1 MKKKNYIDNKR
12 FEEVISL
19 YKKDPKNHEEEL
31 IKLFDLL
38 ISNII
43 EGFKFSVDKDDAK
56 QDCFFLIIKTLKN
69 FRGDRGSAFNY
80 FTTVIVNNLKLIYT
94 KNKKYRE
101 RLDQYIDE
109 ITGRQSPPPHKW
121 GEHSTESLFS
131 YF

>member
-19 YKKDPKNHEEEL
+19 YKEDPKKHEDEL

-43 EGFKFSVDKDDAK
+43 EGFKFCVDKEDAK

-101 RLDQYIDE
+101 RLDQYIEDV
-109 ITGRQSPPPHKW
+109 TRRQSPPSGK
-121 GEHSTESLFS
+121 
-131 YF
+131 

>member
-12 FEEVISL
+12 FEEVILL
-19 YKKDPKNHEEEL
+19 YKDDPKTYEDEL

-43 EGFKFSVDKDDAK
+43 EGFKFSVDKEDAK

-80 FTTVIVNNLKLIYT
+80 FTTVIINNLKLIYT

-101 RLDQYIDE
+101 RMEKYIEDTMAE
-109 ITGRQSPPPHKW
+109 KPPTFRK
-121 GEHSTESLFS
+121 
-131 YF
+131 

>member
-12 FEEVISL
+12 FEEVILL
-19 YKKDPKNHEEEL
+19 YKEDPKNHEEEL
-31 IKLFDLL
+31 ISLFDIL

-43 EGFKFSVDKDDAK
+43 EGFKFSVDKEDSK

-69 FRGDRGSAFNY
+69 FRGDRGTAFNY

-101 RLDQYIDE
+101 RLDQYIDD
-109 ITGRQSPPPHKW
+109 ITGRQSPPSHK
-121 GEHSTESLFS
+121 
-131 YF
+131 

>member
-12 FEEVISL
+12 FEEVILL
-19 YKKDPKNHEEEL
+19 YKDDPKTHEDEL

-43 EGFKFSVDKDDAK
+43 EGFKFAVDKEDAK

-80 FTTVIVNNLKLIYT
+80 FTTVIINNLKLIYT
-94 KNKKYRE
+94 KNKKYKE
-101 RLDQYIDE
+101 RMEKYIEDA
-109 ITGRQSPPPHKW
+109 TGQKPPAFRK
-121 GEHSTESLFS
+121 
-131 YF
+131 

>member
-1 MKKKNYIDNKR
+1 MKKNNYIDNKR
-12 FEEVISL
+12 FEAVILL
-19 YKKDPKNHEEEL
+19 YKADPKTHEDEL

-94 KNKKYRE
+94 KNKKYKE
-101 RLDQYIDE
+101 RRDQYIEDFK
-109 ITGRQSPPPHKW
+109 GRQSPPHHK
-121 GEHSTESLFS
+121 
-131 YF
+131 

>member
-12 FEEVISL
+12 FEEVILL
-19 YKKDPKNHEEEL
+19 YKADPKTHEDEL
-31 IKLFDLL
+31 IKLFDML

-43 EGFKFSVDKDDAK
+43 EGFKFAVDKEDAK

-94 KNKKYRE
+94 KNKKRRE
-101 RLDQYIDE
+101 KMDKYIE
-109 ITGRQSPPPHKW
+109 EMSKGKPPTSHK
-121 GEHSTESLFS
+121 
-131 YF
+131 

>member
-1 MKKKNYIDNKR
+1 VKKRNYIDNKR

-19 YKKDPKNHEEEL
+19 YLKDPKNHEDEL
-31 IKLFDLL
+31 IKLFDIL

-69 FRGDRGSAFNY
+69 FKGDRGTAFNY

-101 RLDQYIDE
+101 RLNKYIEDL
-109 ITGRQSPPPHKW
+109 TGPKSPTSHK
-121 GEHSTESLFS
+121 
-131 YF
+131 

>member
-1 MKKKNYIDNKR
+1 MKKNYIDNKR

-80 FTTVIVNNLKLIYT
+80 FTTVIINNLKLIYT

-101 RLDQYIDE
+101 RVEKYIED
-109 ITGRQSPPPHKW
+109 ITGGKFPTSHK
-121 GEHSTESLFS
+121 
-131 YF
+131 

>member
-12 FEEVISL
+12 FEEVILL
-19 YKKDPKNHEEEL
+19 YKEDPKNHEEEL

-109 ITGRQSPPPHKW
+109 ITGRQSPPPHK
-121 GEHSTESLFS
+121 
-131 YF
+131 

>member
-19 YKKDPKNHEEEL
+19 YLKDPKNHEDEL
-31 IKLFDLL
+31 IKLFDIL

-43 EGFKFSVDKDDAK
+43 EGFKFCVDKDDAK

-69 FRGDRGSAFNY
+69 FKGDRGTAFNY

-101 RLDQYIDE
+101 KMEQYIKDV
-109 ITGRQSPPPHKW
+109 TKRQSPTSR
-121 GEHSTESLFS
+121 E
-131 YF
+131 

>member
-19 YKKDPKNHEEEL
+19 YKEDPKNHEEEL

-43 EGFKFSVDKDDAK
+43 EGFKFAVDKEDAK

-69 FRGDRGSAFNY
+69 FRGEKGSAFNY

-94 KNKKYRE
+94 KNKKYKE
-101 RLDQYIDE
+101 RLEQYIEDV
-109 ITGRQSPPPHKW
+109 TGNKSPPPHK
-121 GEHSTESLFS
+121 
-131 YF
+131 

>member
-12 FEEVISL
+12 FEAVILL
-19 YKKDPKNHEEEL
+19 YKDDPKTHEDEL

-43 EGFKFSVDKDDAK
+43 EGFKFSVDKEDAK

-80 FTTVIVNNLKLIYT
+80 FTTVIINNLKLIYT

-101 RLDQYIDE
+101 RMEKYIEDTMGE
-109 ITGRQSPPPHKW
+109 KPPTFRK
-121 GEHSTESLFS
+121 
-131 YF
+131 